1 MSDLVGN
8 LNYWFS
14 HAKYFLVY
22 LNVHQI
28 YIVHMYVA
36 IFLLE
41 QLSLDRIFS
50 NVRSCKLK
58 TFKIQ
63 NSDIMHQFL
72 LKRRHLYH
80 TYTLG
85 SGGFRSC
92 FIFSFNS
99 K

>member
-28 YIVHMYVA
+28 YIVHMYIA

-41 QLSLDRIFS
+41 QDFP
-50 NVRSCKLK
+50 
-58 TFKIQ
+58 
-63 NSDIMHQFL
+63 
-72 LKRRHLYH
+72 
-80 TYTLG
+80 
-85 SGGFRSC
+85 
-92 FIFSFNS
+92 
-99 K
+99 